1 MTYSIKKLKQNIL
14 TRQKNFAIQ
23 TQFFKKYKDF
33 FQTPIQSNNYDTA
46 WLAYPILLKENLPFN
61 RKDFQIFLENE
72 NIQTRVVFTGNI
84 IRQPMM
90 KDVKYKKIQNELTNS
105 DNIMKRGVLLP
116 VHHGMTNLMFEKLHL
131 TIDNFINQYI

>member
-1 MTYSIKKLKQNIL
+1 
-14 TRQKNFAIQ
+14 
-23 TQFFKKYKDF
+23 
-33 FQTPIQSNNYDTA
+33 
-46 WLAYPILLKENLPFN
+46 
-61 RKDFQIFLENE
+61 
-72 NIQTRVVFTGNI
+72 
-84 IRQPMM
+84 MM